1 MLTQVSFCCLSFS
14 LSVLEELMRQ
24 YNSSPPSELKNLS
37 TLLVELLCI
46 SDPLQNQRLK
56 LVRFYDFLRSLS
68 IVHSLSRFLRVHAT
82 RLGWTAC

>member
-1 MLTQVSFCCLSFS
+1 MQ
-14 LSVLEELMRQ
+14 Q

-56 LVRFYDFLRSLS
+56 LVIEGTRDLAGVDGLLDMVQNSQSTYSCRAYQAAKCLVTSSSKCSPDLRT
-68 IVHSLSRFLRVHAT
+68 H
-82 RLGWTAC
+82 